1 MMFELNVLMSCFLMC
16 IRDMVVNDVVEFLIC
31 V

>member
-1 MMFELNVLMSCFLMC
+1 MMFEPNVLMSCSLMC
-16 IRDMVVNDVVEFLIC
+16 IRDMVVNDVVEPLTC